1 MCLQSRP
8 AIEQAKTQAYDTAGT
23 STTFQVGIKD
33 DRSPASNGIL
43 LQFQAPAI
51 SFGRPGRS
59 TSRIHRTG
67 SIPPFNHGTKQL
79 EKERIMI
86 FVVSIVIAIGAL
98 IVWRGASSKLRQN
111 NVAYRSVARVSSLAA
126 VFFGVLALLQ
136 CFTQVPAGHVGV
148 VDFFGVVSDQTL
160 RAGINPVNPL
170 ATVIKYSIQTQE
182 HKEAMQVLSR
192 EGLTIGLEVSALYRL
207 NPDSAARV
215 YKTVAGGDYENI
227 ILIPQFRSISRAV
240 TASFQAS
247 ALYSTERERL
257 GASIQEELGK
267 TVSPRGVTI
276 ESTPIRNVALPSQ
289 LTEAIEQKQR
299 ADQESQRME
308 FILTKEKQEADRKRI
323 EAKGIADFQTI
334 VAAGISEQLL
344 RWKGIEATEKL
355 ANSQNTKV
363 IIVGSGKDGL
373 PIILD
378 TK

>member
-1 MCLQSRP
+1 
-8 AIEQAKTQAYDTAGT
+8 
-23 STTFQVGIKD
+23 
-33 DRSPASNGIL
+33 
-43 LQFQAPAI
+43 
-51 SFGRPGRS
+51 
-59 TSRIHRTG
+59 
-67 SIPPFNHGTKQL
+67 
-79 EKERIMI
+79 MI
-86 FVVSIVIAIGAL
+86 FILSLAIALVAIVAWRIA
-98 IVWRGASSKLRQN
+98 SKKVRQN
-111 NVAYRSVARVSSLAA
+111 NISFRSAVNVSALAA
-126 VFFGVLALLQ
+126 GVFGVLAVLQ
-136 CFTQVPAGHVGV
+136 CFTQIPAGHVGV

-170 ATVIKYSIQTQE
+170 ASVIKYSIQTQE
-182 HKEAMQVLSR
+182 HKETMQVLSR

-215 YKTVAGGDYENI
+215 YKTVAGGDYETI
-227 ILIPQFRSISRAV
+227 ILIPQFRSICRAV

-257 GASIQEELGK
+257 GSSIQEELAK
-267 TVSPRGVTI
+267 TVAPRGVTI
-276 ESTPIRNVALPSQ
+276 ENTPIRNVALPTQ

-323 EAKGIADFQTI
+323 EAKGIADFQAI

-344 RWKGIEATEKL
+344 RWKGIEATEKI
-355 ANSQNTKV
+355 AQSPNTKV
-363 IIVGSGKDGL
+363 IIVGAGKDGL

>member
-1 MCLQSRP
+1 
-8 AIEQAKTQAYDTAGT
+8 
-23 STTFQVGIKD
+23 
-33 DRSPASNGIL
+33 
-43 LQFQAPAI
+43 
-51 SFGRPGRS
+51 
-59 TSRIHRTG
+59 
-67 SIPPFNHGTKQL
+67 
-79 EKERIMI
+79 MI
-86 FVVSIVIAIGAL
+86 FILTTIIAIVSV
-98 IVWRGASSKLRQN
+98 IIWRGAAKQVGQN
-111 NVAYRSVARVSSLAA
+111 NTMYRPVAAGGALAA
-126 VFFGVLALLQ
+126 GVFAVLALLQ
-136 CFTQVPAGHVGV
+136 CFTQIPAGHVGV
-148 VDFFGVVSDQTL
+148 VDFFGVVSDNTL
-160 RAGINPVNPL
+160 RAGINVVNPM

-215 YKTVAGGDYENI
+215 YKTVAGGDYETI
-227 ILIPQFRSISRAV
+227 ILIPQFRSICRAV

-257 GASIQEELGK
+257 GFNIQEELAR
-267 TVSPRGVTI
+267 TISPRGVPI
-276 ESTPIRNVALPSQ
+276 ENTPIRNVALPSQ

-334 VAAGISEQLL
+334 VAAGISDQLL

-355 ANSQNTKV
+355 ASSANTKV
-363 IIVGSGKDGL
+363 IIVGAGKDGL

>member
-1 MCLQSRP
+1 MIFILSILI
-8 AIEQAKTQAYDTAGT
+8 AIAAL
-23 STTFQVGIKD
+23 FVWL
-33 DRSPASNGIL
+33 SPARKAGQTNPALRPVGPASL
-43 LQFQAPAI
+43 LAI
-51 SFGRPGRS
+51 VV
-59 TSRIHRTG
+59 
-67 SIPPFNHGTKQL
+67 
-79 EKERIMI
+79 
-86 FVVSIVIAIGAL
+86 FVI
-98 IVWRGASSKLRQN
+98 
-111 NVAYRSVARVSSLAA
+111 
-126 VFFGVLALLQ
+126 LALSQ

-148 VDFFGVVSDQTL
+148 VDFFGIVSERTL
-160 RAGINPVNPL
+160 PSGINLVNPL
-170 ATVIKYSIQTQE
+170 ARVIKYSIQTKE
-182 HKEAMQVLSR
+182 HKETMEVLSR

-215 YKTVAGGDYENI
+215 YKTVAGGDYETI

-247 ALYSTERERL
+247 ALYSTEREQL
-257 GASIQEELGK
+257 GITIQEELAK

-276 ESTPIRNVALPSQ
+276 ENTPIRNVALPVQ
-289 LTEAIEQKQR
+289 LTEAIEQKQK

-355 ANSQNTKV
+355 ASSTNTKV
-363 IIVGSGKDGL
+363 IIVGAGKDGL

>member
-1 MCLQSRP
+1 MIFIVSL
-8 AIEQAKTQAYDTAGT
+8 
-23 STTFQVGIKD
+23 V
-33 DRSPASNGIL
+33 L
-43 LQFQAPAI
+43 AI
-51 SFGRPGRS
+51 S
-59 TSRIHRTG
+59 
-67 SIPPFNHGTKQL
+67 
-79 EKERIMI
+79 
-86 FVVSIVIAIGAL
+86 AL
-98 IVWRGASSKLRQN
+98 LVWRTARSKVRQN
-111 NVAYRSVARVSSLAA
+111 NLGFRSLASLSVLAA
-126 VFFGVLALLQ
+126 VVFGLLALMQ
-136 CFTQVPAGHVGV
+136 CFTQIPAGHVGV

-170 ATVIKYSIQTQE
+170 STVVKYSIQTQE
-182 HKEAMQVLSR
+182 HKETMQVLSR
-192 EGLTIGLEVSALYRL
+192 EGLTIGLEVSVLYRL

-215 YKTVAGGDYENI
+215 YKTVADGDYESI
-227 ILIPQFRSISRAV
+227 ILIPQFRSICRAV

-257 GASIQEELGK
+257 GASIQEELAK
-267 TVSPRGVTI
+267 AVAPRGVTI
-276 ESTPIRNVALPSQ
+276 ETSPIRNVALPSQ

-323 EAKGIADFQTI
+323 EAKGIADFQAI
-334 VAAGISEQLL
+334 VAAGISDQLL

-355 ANSQNTKV
+355 AGSPNTKV

>member
-1 MCLQSRP
+1 VLFIVS
-8 AIEQAKTQAYDTAGT
+8 ILITITA
-23 STTFQVGIKD
+23 
-33 DRSPASNGIL
+33 
-43 LQFQAPAI
+43 
-51 SFGRPGRS
+51 
-59 TSRIHRTG
+59 
-67 SIPPFNHGTKQL
+67 
-79 EKERIMI
+79 I
-86 FVVSIVIAIGAL
+86 FV
-98 IVWRGASSKLRQN
+98 WRHATKRAQQN
-111 NVAYRSVARVSSLAA
+111 NLAFRSVARGSRLA
-126 VFFGVLALLQ
+126 VGVFGVLALLQ
-136 CFTQVPAGHVGV
+136 CFTQIPAGHVGV

-160 RAGINPVNPL
+160 RAGINWINPL
-170 ATVIKYSIQTQE
+170 ARVIKYSIQTQE

-215 YKTVAGGDYENI
+215 YKTVAGGDYQTI
-227 ILIPQFRSISRAV
+227 ILIPQFRSICRAV

-257 GASIQEELGK
+257 GASIQEELAK
-267 TVSPRGVTI
+267 TVAPRGVTI
-276 ESTPIRNVALPSQ
+276 ENTPIRNVALPTQ

-344 RWKGIEATEKL
+344 RWKGIEATEKI
-355 ANSQNTKV
+355 ANSPNTKV
-363 IIVGSGKDGL
+363 IIVGAGKDGL

-378 TK
+378 SK

>member
-1 MCLQSRP
+1 MIFILAIIIAVLSFFVWRSASRKVRENNI
-8 AIEQAKTQAYDTAGT
+8 AFRSVSTAGAVVAGV
-23 STTFQVGIKD
+23 F
-33 DRSPASNGIL
+33 GIL
-43 LQFQAPAI
+43 
-51 SFGRPGRS
+51 
-59 TSRIHRTG
+59 
-67 SIPPFNHGTKQL
+67 
-79 EKERIMI
+79 
-86 FVVSIVIAIGAL
+86 
-98 IVWRGASSKLRQN
+98 
-111 NVAYRSVARVSSLAA
+111 A
-126 VFFGVLALLQ
+126 VLQ
-136 CFTQVPAGHVGV
+136 CFTQIPAGHVGV
-148 VDFFGVVSDQTL
+148 VDFFGVVSDETL
-160 RAGINPVNPL
+160 RAGINPVNPM
-170 ATVIKYSIQTQE
+170 ASVIKYSIQTQE
-182 HKEAMQVLSR
+182 HKETMQVLSR

-215 YKTVAGGDYENI
+215 YKTVSGGDYKEI
-227 ILIPQFRSISRAV
+227 ILIPQFRSICRAV

-257 GASIQEELGK
+257 GASIQEELAK
-267 TVSPRGVTI
+267 TVSSRGVTI
-276 ESTPIRNVALPSQ
+276 ENTPIRNVALPTQ

-334 VAAGISEQLL
+334 VAAGISDQLL

-363 IIVGSGKDGL
+363 IIVGAGKDGL